1 VRIVNKNGRREHA
14 IALLGAGLV
23 VGAVGLIGG
32 PRVTPPVLRS
42 LGCMWPEGPM
52 WAHLFFAAT
61 LVSSLITLA
70 GIFGRWSGVKS
81 LLIEAGG
88 WWLQAAA
95 WLGYGLA
102 VFAKLGA
109 DGVIFALVVVCF
121 SVAHIVR
128 AVRIPGEAKRL
139 ATAVVVAG
147 LDVEQS

>member
-1 VRIVNKNGRREHA
+1 MNKNGRREHA
-14 IALLGAGLV
+14 VALLGAGLV

-32 PRVTPPVLRS
+32 SRVTPPVLRS
-42 LGCMWPEGPM
+42 LGCIWENGPS
-52 WAHLFFAAT
+52 WASLFFGAT

-109 DGVIFALVVVCF
+109 EGAVFTLVVVCF
-121 SVAHIVR
+121 SIAHIVR
-128 AVRIPGEAKRL
+128 AARIPAEARGL
-139 ATAVVVAG
+139 ATAAVAVG
-147 LDVEQS
+147 LKLEES